1 MDKERIARI
10 IYNDVRLVED
20 PSAKGALE
28 KCVRRAY
35 TFGSLHR
42 NMKKQLFD
50 DEVAMTVDA
59 ILYDIHAD
67 RRYQSLRSA
76 EVEIACLEGFRGTF
90 GNDST
95 YLTPI
100 TFFRW
105 IEAYVV
111 HETRRSA
118 MDWVS
123 REKERQRQSKQA
135 GNEGSEVVFA

>member
-20 PSAKGALE
+20 PSAKGVLE

-76 EVEIACLEGFRGTF
+76 EVEIAFLEGFRGTF

-123 REKERQRQSKQA
+123 REKERHGQKKRL
-135 GNEGSEVVFA
+135 